1 MAPTPVL
8 LSSSQISKSN
18 IHLES
23 HESAFREGSATIVLP
38 SKEAAFL
45 NPVQEFNRDI
55 SALAITTWSQR
66 DDLQRREKWEA
77 RQLKKSNRDGG
88 KGKAR
93 KGNKRAKVDVDQEAE
108 GIVEK
113 EKDQQDGDKDKEI
126 IASSSTSN
134 SQAPAAVWRPH
145 KFTLFEALAATG
157 LRSIR
162 YANEIPLVK

>member
-66 DDLQRREKWEA
+66 DDLARREKWEA
-77 RQLKKSNRDGG
+77 RQLKKSNRDSG

-93 KGNKRAKVDVDQEAE
+93 KGNKRAKVDVDGQADQE
-108 GIVEK
+108 
-113 EKDQQDGDKDKEI
+113 EKDQQDRDKDKEI

>member
-66 DDLQRREKWEA
+66 DDLARREKWEA

-93 KGNKRAKVDVDQEAE
+93 KGNKRAKVDVDGQADQE
-108 GIVEK
+108 